1 MLSAFLVGC
10 GFVVATLVATFAA
23 YYLMRWFTGGDPST
37 QTRDLASSVIFR
49 VSALHGLILALVF
62 AQEMIEFQQIKF
74 DGATEANAVADVYY
88 DSGRYSA
95 EAKAEIQPPLA
106 EYLRIVIG
114 EEWSQL
120 GSLGTLSPAAWAQW
134 DTAYNSVLDLE
145 PATKRQ
151 ESLRDNMLAGIHT
164 IALTRDKR
172 ENHGSDPLNGMF
184 WLAAISGVLLIALG
198 YFPFPPEQH
207 NLLLISMFG
216 AFTGIVLFFIYA
228 FSNPYSPPGA
238 LTPAP
243 FERLYEQLPR

>member
-1 MLSAFLVGC
+1 
-10 GFVVATLVATFAA
+10 
-23 YYLMRWFTGGDPST
+23 MRWFTGGDPST
-37 QTRDLASSVIFR
+37 HTRDLASSVIFR

-62 AQEMIEFQQIKF
+62 AQEMVEFQQIKF
-74 DGATEANAVADVYY
+74 DGAVEANAVADAYY
-88 DSGRYSA
+88 DSERYD
-95 EAKAEIQPPLA
+95 EKAKAEIQAPLA
-106 EYLRIVIG
+106 EYLKIVIND
-114 EEWSQL
+114 EWSKL
-120 GSLGTLSPAAWAQW
+120 GSTGFLSPAAWAQW
-134 DTAYNSVLDLE
+134 DIVYNKVLDLE

-151 ESLRDNMLAGIHT
+151 ESLRDNMLASIHT

-184 WLAAISGVLLIALG
+184 WLAAVSGVVLIALG

-207 NLLLISMFG
+207 NLLLICMFG

-228 FSNPYSPPGA
+228 FANPYSPPGA